1 MAKATKRVGAAP
13 ACARMKTVAPQIVR
27 CESCGTK
34 NRVPAAA
41 KGVPKCAKCGA
52 WLPWVVDATEGEF
65 HEVAE
70 KATIPVVVDLWAPW
84 CGPCRM
90 VSPALEALAHQ
101 FANRIKLV
109 KVNVDDAPGLSRRF
123 DVQSIPTLLL
133 MRGSEVISRQIG
145 AVPEA
150 ALRQWIERGLAER
163 AARG

>member
-1 MAKATKRVGAAP
+1 VS
-13 ACARMKTVAPQIVR
+13 ARMGHVASNIVR
-27 CESCGTK
+27 CATCGKK

-41 KGVPKCAKCGA
+41 HGVPKCGNCGA
-52 WLPWVVDATEGEF
+52 WLPWIVDATEGEF
-65 HEVAE
+65 SEVVE

-90 VSPALEALAHQ
+90 VSPALEALARQ

-109 KVNVDDAPGLSRRF
+109 KVDVDQAPGLSRRF

-150 ALRQWIERGLAER
+150 ALRQWIERGLA
-163 AARG
+163 GGTVSG